1 MAGWLRAIAKL
12 ISFGLAL
19 LFIALAPFSLFLHDA
34 SRILFTPDAI
44 SSVVSDHLIESG
56 AVHSLLLDLL
66 VEEPAAVD
74 DPTGGGLKTALANL
88 TPESRRKL
96 AETLL
101 PPEWIEEQ
109 VSRGVRSFYSWALGG
124 QSTLELTI
132 ETKALKTSLLE
143 GGLRRIVETIVL
155 SWEPCTPSQLRQF
168 LVAASDARPGDMP
181 LCRPPA
187 DLEDAFLKRVTE
199 SLAGE
204 IERMPA
210 QFDLASGWGAG
221 QLVDLQ
227 AWLRLTILIARWSWL
242 IPLLALGLVM
252 TLSIRSWRD
261 LGSWWGMPLFMAGAL
276 ALILLLLAKLS
287 ADSLLAQAMLSG
299 AFPALLKE
307 PFELAARDLWTRM
320 TNLAAWHAILATGA
334 GLLLFLLTRRS
345 TTRTLSAFPT
355 NPGIERPSSAPPAAA
370 AELPPPMAP
379 PPLAPF
385 PPPTGAPSATSAA
398 DETPSGMF
406 G

>member
-19 LFIALAPFSLFLHDA
+19 LFIALAPFSLFLRDA
-34 SRILFTPDAI
+34 SRILFTPDII

-56 AVHSLLLDLL
+56 ALHTMLLDLL
-66 VEEPAAVD
+66 VEEPPAVD
-74 DPTGGGLKTALANL
+74 DPSPGGLKTALANL
-88 TPESRRKL
+88 SPESRRDL

-109 VSRGVRSFYSWALGG
+109 VNRGVHSFYSWALGA
-124 QSTLELTI
+124 QTTLELTI

-143 GGLRRIVETIVL
+143 GGLRRIVETVVL
-155 SWEPCTPSQLRQF
+155 SWEPCTPSQLRQ
-168 LVAASDARPGDMP
+168 LLGAGTEPRPGDVP

-187 DLEDAFLKRVTE
+187 DLEDEFIKRVTD

-210 QFDLASGWGAG
+210 QFDLASGRGAD

-227 AWLRLTILIARWSWL
+227 AWLRLAILVARWSWL
-242 IPLLALGLVM
+242 IPLLTLGLIM

-261 LGSWWGMPLFMAGAL
+261 LGSWWGMPVFLAGAL
-276 ALILLLLAKLS
+276 ALSLLLLAKLS
-287 ADSLLAQAMLSG
+287 ADSLLAQAMLGG
-299 AFPALLKE
+299 AFPPLLKE
-307 PFELAARDLWTRM
+307 PLELAARDLWTRM
-320 TNLAAWHAILATGA
+320 TNLAALHAILATGA
-334 GLLLFLLTRRS
+334 GLMLFLLTRRS
-345 TTRTLSAFPT
+345 ATRPLTSFPT
-355 NPGIERPSSAPPAAA
+355 NPAIERPRPAPPAVA
-370 AELPPPMAP
+370 AESPPPMAP

-385 PPPTGAPSATSAA
+385 PPPAGAESETSAA